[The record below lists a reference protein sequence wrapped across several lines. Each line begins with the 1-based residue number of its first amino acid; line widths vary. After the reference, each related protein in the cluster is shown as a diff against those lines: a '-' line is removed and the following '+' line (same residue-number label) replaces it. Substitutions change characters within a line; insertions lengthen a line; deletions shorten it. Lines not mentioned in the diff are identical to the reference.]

1 VRRKDRNNGGRLRIL
16 DIAADRCRLE
26 FACSEPELSGC
37 GWRGNPRFTLLG
49 HNLDLNRRPSMAHHV
64 KAIPEGYHSISPALT
79 CKDAARAIDF
89 YKKAFNARE
98 IMRMP
103 APDGKISHAELRI
116 GDSIIFLN
124 DEMGPM
130 TGTTTG
136 TPRLSLFLYV
146 EDADTTFNNAVK
158 AGAKVD
164 MPLENQFWGDRYG
177 KLTDPFGHQWGV
189 ATHVEDVAP
198 EEINKRAAAFFAKM
212 AAHG

>member
-1 VRRKDRNNGGRLRIL
+1 
-16 DIAADRCRLE
+16 
-26 FACSEPELSGC
+26 
-37 GWRGNPRFTLLG
+37 
-49 HNLDLNRRPSMAHHV
+49 MAHHV

-89 YKKAFNARE
+89 YKKAFNAQE
-98 IMRMP
+98 VMRMP
-103 APDGKISHAELRI
+103 APDGKISHAELKI